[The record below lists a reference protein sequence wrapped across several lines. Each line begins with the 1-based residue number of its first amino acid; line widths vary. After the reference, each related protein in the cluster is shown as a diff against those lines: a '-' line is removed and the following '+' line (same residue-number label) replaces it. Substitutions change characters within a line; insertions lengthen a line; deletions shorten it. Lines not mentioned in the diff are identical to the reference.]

1 MKIDMFGYLWT
12 VQEVLLTITVI
23 ILLITNIIT
32 LKKYLSL
39 KSKQPKKELSEY
51 DKTQKTIRLLIII
64 ILIIVIGI
72 IISIFINKLPEII
85 IWKSVTDA
93 MK

>member
-51 DKTQKTIRLLIII
+51 DKTQKTIRLLIITVILTIIGTII
-64 ILIIVIGI
+64 ILYVANLPKIMII
-72 IISIFINKLPEII
+72 NEAK
-85 IWKSVTDA
+85 KN
-93 MK
+93 

>member
-51 DKTQKTIRLLIII
+51 DKTQKTIRLLIITVILTIIGTII
-64 ILIIVIGI
+64 ILYVANLPKIMII
-72 IISIFINKLPEII
+72 NEATKN
-85 IWKSVTDA
+85 
-93 MK
+93 

>member
-1 MKIDMFGYLWT
+1 MFGYLWT

-51 DKTQKTIRLLIII
+51 DKTQKTIRLLIITVILTIIGTII
-64 ILIIVIGI
+64 ILYVANLPKIMII
-72 IISIFINKLPEII
+72 NEATKN
-85 IWKSVTDA
+85 
-93 MK
+93 